1 MITIQNRKTGETIQI
16 DETNPKLLAK
26 YGIKI
31 PKSVKKMDLGG
42 LGTFMSGI
50 DNSVDTGDPMITEA
64 TSADSPIN
72 FPNILS
78 GNNDIQRMGQGIKA
92 IVDGTNNDNPAQA
105 AAGVGKTA
113 LAGAM
118 GGSRFFGNINQRKI
132 AFGQENNN
140 TFNQIDGLFAQRYL
154 ASNVNQ
160 GSNNNPATYA
170 EGGFKQTN
178 NMLNSGIS
186 KFTGKKHYEGG
197 IPINTD
203 QPFNHAN
210 DLKINRDDANL
221 EVETGEYYVP
231 MAKSGGAFVASDVN
245 KLGRGG
251 KSPAKLIEIRT
262 KEETGIS
269 ANKLTTKLSKREKF
283 IDDNK
288 SYLSNPLLNS
298 TSESMSLLS
307 VPLIEQ
313 HKIIAKEEVFAQE
326 KKKRDMGKPNDFA
339 SLKYGGNVKKMPEG
353 GKKDND
359 PTLSGTDVAGLE
371 YFGGDLENVFSYAKS
386 LGYNGTK
393 NITDLQRF
401 AVSLDPQGVSN
412 YMEMVKP
419 NNKAISLVN
428 ERRKK
433 ENLPALTPKEI
444 SEFSMTMLSPDER
457 KEAFLDEK
465 WDFRYPMIK
474 KQNVSK
480 PLNYLPKQ
488 ERPSDPITPNNY
500 PTNVAEGDKKGKRS
514 NTLIPR
520 IGNTYPIEPIQKLS
534 LTPYDYTPNL
544 INPQAQINEITRG
557 NYIGN
562 TSGRRSE
569 KAQEFTNDYAAIQNI
584 MGSVANQNTQLKN
597 QASQINNTNRQ
608 NINQLN
614 LGYGQT
620 FMDNIAQRNAVVTQQ
635 QMIDNNAYTKAL
647 TDQNHEASTIEYLKT
662 AYPTE
667 FAAMVA
673 NQPIIKKLGGK
684 IKLKPKKKK

>member
-31 PKSVKKMDLGG
+31 PKAEGG
-42 LGTFMSGI
+42 LGMFMSGI
-50 DNSVDTGDPMITEA
+50 DNSVEGNIGDPMITEA
-64 TSADSPIN
+64 TKAYSPNYSLEDLGINMRQQNLGINMPQQNDFTQNQPTTSADSPIN

-78 GNNDIQRMGQGIKA
+78 GNNDIQKMGKGIKA

-132 AFGQENNN
+132 AFGQENKNK
-140 TFNQIDGLFAQRYL
+140 FNQIDGLFTQPYL

-170 EGGFKQTN
+170 EGGFKQTS

-262 KEETGIS
+262 KEETGVS

-298 TSESMSLLS
+298 T
-307 VPLIEQ
+307 
-313 HKIIAKEEVFAQE
+313 
-326 KKKRDMGKPNDFA
+326 
-339 SLKYGGNVKKMPEG
+339 
-353 GKKDND
+353 
-359 PTLSGTDVAGLE
+359 
-371 YFGGDLENVFSYAKS
+371 
-386 LGYNGTK
+386 
-393 NITDLQRF
+393 
-401 AVSLDPQGVSN
+401 
-412 YMEMVKP
+412 
-419 NNKAISLVN
+419 
-428 ERRKK
+428 
-433 ENLPALTPKEI
+433 
-444 SEFSMTMLSPDER
+444 
-457 KEAFLDEK
+457 
-465 WDFRYPMIK
+465 
-474 KQNVSK
+474 
-480 PLNYLPKQ
+480 
-488 ERPSDPITPNNY
+488 
-500 PTNVAEGDKKGKRS
+500 
-514 NTLIPR
+514 
-520 IGNTYPIEPIQKLS
+520 
-534 LTPYDYTPNL
+534 
-544 INPQAQINEITRG
+544 
-557 NYIGN
+557 
-562 TSGRRSE
+562 
-569 KAQEFTNDYAAIQNI
+569 
-584 MGSVANQNTQLKN
+584 
-597 QASQINNTNRQ
+597 
-608 NINQLN
+608 
-614 LGYGQT
+614 
-620 FMDNIAQRNAVVTQQ
+620 
-635 QMIDNNAYTKAL
+635 
-647 TDQNHEASTIEYLKT
+647 
-662 AYPTE
+662 
-667 FAAMVA
+667 
-673 NQPIIKKLGGK
+673 
-684 IKLKPKKKK
+684 